1 MYICSDPFFMR
12 NTIIFL
18 TLNFLALAI
27 GGQFTGSGVSS
38 DWYQTINKAPWT
50 PPGWVF
56 GAAWTTIMICYAFY
70 LSGLLKN
77 SKTEQTR
84 IFILYGIQWLLNV
97 LWNPIFFYFQQ
108 PVLALFVIS
117 ALQLVLIIPFLRYFR
132 IQHYYNLLLLPYL
145 IWLFT
150 AISLNAYIVFYN

>member
-1 MYICSDPFFMR
+1 MR

-70 LSGLLKN
+70 LKSLIENVKSQ
-77 SKTEQTR
+77 SKT
-84 IFILYGIQWLLNV
+84 IYILYGIQWVLNII
-97 LWNPIFFYFQQ
+97 WNPIFFYFQYD
-108 PVLALFVIS
+108 VLALLAIS
-117 ALQLVLIIPFLRYFR
+117 ALQVVLIITFLRHFR
-132 IQHYYNLLLLPYL
+132 VQHYYNLLLLPYL

>member
-1 MYICSDPFFMR
+1 MR

-70 LSGLLKN
+70 LKSLIENVKSQ
-77 SKTEQTR
+77 SKT
-84 IFILYGIQWLLNV
+84 IYILYGIQWVLNII
-97 LWNPIFFYFQQ
+97 WNPIFFYFQYD
-108 PVLALFVIS
+108 VLALLVIS
-117 ALQLVLIIPFLRYFR
+117 ALQVVLIITF
-132 IQHYYNLLLLPYL
+132 
-145 IWLFT
+145 
-150 AISLNAYIVFYN
+150 

>member
-1 MYICSDPFFMR
+1 MR

-18 TLNFLALAI
+18 ALNFLALAI

-70 LSGLLKN
+70 LKSLIENVKSQ
-77 SKTEQTR
+77 SKT
-84 IFILYGIQWLLNV
+84 IYILYGIQWVLNII
-97 LWNPIFFYFQQ
+97 WNPIFFYFQYD
-108 PVLALFVIS
+108 VLALLVIS
-117 ALQLVLIIPFLRYFR
+117 ALQVVLIITFLRYFR
-132 IQHYYNLLLLPYL
+132 VQHYYNLLLLPYL

-150 AISLNAYIVFYN
+150 AISLNAYIVIYN

>member
-1 MYICSDPFFMR
+1 MR

-70 LSGLLKN
+70 LKSLIENVKSQ
-77 SKTEQTR
+77 SKT
-84 IFILYGIQWLLNV
+84 IYILYGIQWVLNII
-97 LWNPIFFYFQQ
+97 WNPIFFYFQYD
-108 PVLALFVIS
+108 VLALLVIS
-117 ALQLVLIIPFLRYFR
+117 ALQVVLIITFLRYFR
-132 IQHYYNLLLLPYL
+132 VQHYYNLLLLPYL

-150 AISLNAYIVFYN
+150 AISLNAYIVIYN

>member
-1 MYICSDPFFMR
+1 MR

-70 LSGLLKN
+70 LKSLIENVKSQ
-77 SKTEQTR
+77 SKT
-84 IFILYGIQWLLNV
+84 IYILYGIQWILNIM
-97 LWNPIFFYFQQ
+97 WNPIFFYFQYD
-108 PVLALFVIS
+108 VLALLAIS
-117 ALQLVLIIPFLRYFR
+117 ALQVVLIITFLRHFR
-132 IQHYYNLLLLPYL
+132 VQHYYNLLLLPYL

>member
-1 MYICSDPFFMR
+1 MR

-18 TLNFLALAI
+18 ALNFLALAF

-38 DWYQTINKAPWT
+38 DWYQTIYKAPWT

-70 LSGLLKN
+70 LSKLLKN

-97 LWNPIFFYFQQ
+97 LWNPIFFTFNN
-108 PVLALFVIS
+108 
-117 ALQLVLIIPFLRYFR
+117 PF
-132 IQHYYNLLLLPYL
+132 
-145 IWLFT
+145 
-150 AISLNAYIVFYN
+150 

>member
-1 MYICSDPFFMR
+1 MR

-70 LSGLLKN
+70 LKSLIENVKSQ
-77 SKTEQTR
+77 SKT
-84 IFILYGIQWLLNV
+84 IYILYGIQWVLNII
-97 LWNPIFFYFQQ
+97 WNPIFFYFQYD
-108 PVLALFVIS
+108 VLALLVIS
-117 ALQLVLIIPFLRYFR
+117 ALQVVLIITFLRYFR

-150 AISLNAYIVFYN
+150 AISLNAYIVIYN

>member
-1 MYICSDPFFMR
+1 MR

-18 TLNFLALAI
+18 ALNFLALAI

-70 LSGLLKN
+70 LKSLIENVKSQ
-77 SKTEQTR
+77 SKT
-84 IFILYGIQWLLNV
+84 IYILYGIQWVLNII
-97 LWNPIFFYFQQ
+97 WNPIFFYFQYD
-108 PVLALFVIS
+108 VLALLVIS
-117 ALQLVLIIPFLRYFR
+117 ALQVVLIITFLRYFR
-132 IQHYYNLLLLPYL
+132 VQHYYNLLLLPYL

>member
-1 MYICSDPFFMR
+1 MR

-70 LSGLLKN
+70 LKSLIENVKSQ
-77 SKTEQTR
+77 SKT
-84 IFILYGIQWLLNV
+84 IYILYGIQWILNIM
-97 LWNPIFFYFQQ
+97 WNPIFFYFQYD
-108 PVLALFVIS
+108 VLALLAIS
-117 ALQLVLIIPFLRYFR
+117 ALQVVLIITFLRYFR
-132 IQHYYNLLLLPYL
+132 VQHYYNLLLLPYL